1 MIPWH
6 ARLLTLHYPAPQARA
21 VLEIRSELPSRM
33 TATAAASLDVPGMKD
48 LAATARGFAKVV
60 SKERLSV
67 DEVQATRLLQTSD
80 QPN

>member
-1 MIPWH
+1 
-6 ARLLTLHYPAPQARA
+6 
-21 VLEIRSELPSRM
+21 M